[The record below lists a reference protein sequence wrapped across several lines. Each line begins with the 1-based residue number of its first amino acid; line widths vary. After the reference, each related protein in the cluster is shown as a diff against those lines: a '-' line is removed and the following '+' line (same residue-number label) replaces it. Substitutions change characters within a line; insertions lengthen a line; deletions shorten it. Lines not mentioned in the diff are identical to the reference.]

1 MSRITIP
8 IILMGALLQSACGR
22 PHLSADFGRM
32 SRALFTA
39 QAEKRPRS
47 GRAVALFTAKD
58 ASRAIQRDQGEKQG
72 GASRGKRTFR
82 GEGGDEAGLIPEVAE
97 FGE

>member
-8 IILMGALLQSACGR
+8 IILVGALLQSACGR
-22 PHLSADFGRM
+22 PHLSADFGRV
-32 SRALFTA
+32 SKGLFAA

-58 ASRAIQRDQGEKQG
+58 ASRATQRNGGEEKG
-72 GASRGKRTFR
+72 SSRGKRSFR
-82 GEGGDEAGLIPEVAE
+82 GEGGDEAGLISEVAE
-97 FGE
+97 FDE